1 MYNKKNN
8 GMKKIIIAAL
18 AISFCM
24 TTNAQKIGLLN
35 IDKKNHPDV
44 NQVNKRIVS
53 QEKRI
58 YQKEQQGTITKQQ
71 AREHLKT
78 LALINREKKEMRK
91 RHNGHLTVQDQK
103 ILNQQLDQN
112 NKKI

>member
-1 MYNKKNN
+1 
-8 GMKKIIIAAL
+8 MKKLIIAAL
-18 AISFCM
+18 AISFCF

-35 IDKKNHPDV
+35 TNKKNHPSV
-44 NQVNKRIVS
+44 NMINRKIVD

-58 YQKEQQGTITKQQ
+58 YQKEGQGTITKQQ
-71 AREHLKT
+71 ARENLKT

-91 RHNGHLTVQDQK
+91 RHNGHLTAQDQK

>member
-1 MYNKKNN
+1 
-8 GMKKIIIAAL
+8 MKKIIIAAL

-58 YQKEQQGTITKQQ
+58 YQKEEQGTISKQQ
-71 AREHLKT
+71 AKEDLKT
-78 LALINREKKEMRK
+78 LTSINKEKKEMRK
-91 RHNGHLTVQDQK
+91 KHNGHLTLQDQK
-103 ILNQQLDQN
+103 VLNQRLDQN
-112 NKKI
+112 DKKI

>member
-1 MYNKKNN
+1 
-8 GMKKIIIAAL
+8 
-18 AISFCM
+18 M
-24 TTNAQKIGLLN
+24 T
-35 IDKKNHPDV
+35 KKNHPDV